1 MGSSICKV
9 NIKCME
15 LDNKCTVQVK
25 YRDEICLNDQQRNI
39 VTFNIRLKIV
49 ALKAFWL
56 WKVIMLIKEG
66 LRKAIRIS
74 STLVFGRLC
83 TICVSVKGRSM
94 KQSLACRSFLVV
106 MVITSVLKQEKI

>member
-49 ALKAFWL
+49 ALKAF
-56 WKVIMLIKEG
+56 
-66 LRKAIRIS
+66 
-74 STLVFGRLC
+74 
-83 TICVSVKGRSM
+83 
-94 KQSLACRSFLVV
+94 
-106 MVITSVLKQEKI
+106 